1 MKEERTRAVTP
12 EHEALDSAAT
22 SRARTRHIQVLRAV
36 AEAVSQSL
44 NVDEVL
50 DRALIAL
57 THVTGH
63 EISSLHLLSVEGDQ
77 LLLKGDR
84 GLSPWLREVN
94 LVLTV
99 GRGLIGTVALTG
111 IPRRFDDVTTAP
123 DLLPEARAAVGRANV
138 RAFVCV
144 PIRAR
149 RRILG
154 TLSLGRQTGRRFSDH
169 DVMLLECAADQIGL
183 ALDNARLYGETRRQL
198 DELERARAAVVRA
211 ERLSAVG
218 ELAAG
223 VAHEINNPLT
233 IVLAQTHLLNQEA
246 MPPSVADGLRTIE
259 VAARRAAGIVKDLV
273 QFATPRVVRRNPCDL
288 AEVAAR
294 ILALHA
300 ERFQSDH
307 VLARLQVEEVPPV
320 WCDAEQIKQVLVNV
334 IENARFALT
343 TERGGGNLEVRIAP
357 SQFGVT
363 ISVADDGPGI
373 APEHLPRI
381 FTPFFTTKGPD
392 QGRGLGLSVAYGIV
406 REHGGR
412 LWADN
417 GPNGGAVLNIELPI
431 SLRRGDRSR
440 D

>member
-1 MKEERTRAVTP
+1 MKDERPRAATP

-63 EISSLHLLSVEGDQ
+63 EISSLHLLSAEGDQ
-77 LLLKGDR
+77 LLLKGER
-84 GLSPWLREVN
+84 GLSAWLREVN

-111 IPRRFDDVTTAP
+111 IPRRFDDVSTAP
-123 DLLPEARAAVGRANV
+123 DLLPEARAAVGRANI

-149 RRILG
+149 RKILG

-183 ALDNARLYGETRRQL
+183 ALDNARLYGETRGQL

-233 IVLAQTHLLNQEA
+233 IVLAQTHLLQQDA
-246 MPPSVADGLRTIE
+246 LAPAVAEGLRTIE

-273 QFATPRVVRRNPCDL
+273 QFAAPRVVRRNPCDL
-288 AEVAAR
+288 SEVAKR
-294 ILALHA
+294 VLAMHA

-320 WCDAEQIKQVLVNV
+320 WCDAEQIKQVLINV
-334 IENARFALT
+334 VENARFAMST
-343 TERGGGNLEVRIAP
+343 HHSGGTLEVRIAP

-363 ISVADDGPGI
+363 ISVLDDGPGI
-373 APEHLPRI
+373 TPEHLPRI

-417 GPNGGAVLNIELPI
+417 RPEGGAVLHIELPI
-431 SLRRGDRSR
+431 SLRRADRA
-440 D
+440 

>member
-1 MKEERTRAVTP
+1 MKEERARAVTP

-63 EISSLHLLSVEGDQ
+63 EISSLHLLSAEGDQ

-198 DELERARAAVVRA
+198 DELERARASLVRA

-233 IVLAQTHLLNQEA
+233 IVLAQTHLLNQES
-246 MPPSVADGLRTIE
+246 MPASVADGLRTIE

-294 ILALHA
+294 VLAMHA

-307 VLARLQVEEVPPV
+307 VLARLQAEEVPPV

-343 TERGGGNLEVRIAP
+343 TNRAGGGNLDVRIAP

-363 ISVADDGPGI
+363 ISVSDDGPGI
-373 APEHLPRI
+373 APENLPRI

-417 GPNGGAVLNIELPI
+417 RPEGGAVLHIELPI
-431 SLRRGDRSR
+431 SLRRDDRSR
-440 D
+440 